1 MALGFTRVFGSNK
14 LNDLRFG
21 FGKLKNGHISPRANV
36 DNVVGRLGIN
46 LPSDNP
52 LYWGVPNIGITGLS
66 GIGEES
72 DAPFIND
79 DTTLQI
85 VDNFTWTLGKHSFKF
100 GGELRHVRYDQIGGV
115 VTRGRWA
122 FDGRY
127 TQNPLLP
134 AAQRGGAAFADFLLG
149 TLQPLGGAGRRADR
163 ELPIQLLRA
172 LRAGQLEGLAEP
184 DGQLRPAL
192 GVRPA
197 VRRRER
203 RDREHRLRLG
213 QHPRAGVRAHRDR
226 RSLRGRPGLPAGSG
240 RAVRARR
247 PVRARRLPDRLQR
260 LRAAAGHRLD
270 GRRRR
275 PWCAPAA
282 ASTTCATSATRCSTR
297 SATRRSPSGAT
308 SRPRRSGRI

>member
-1 MALGFTRVFGSNK
+1 MGINTDTDVQQIALGYTRTFGSNM
-14 LNDLRFG
+14 LNDLRLG

-85 VDNFTWTLGKHSFKF
+85 VDNFTWTVGRHSFKF
-100 GGELRHVRYDQIGGV
+100 GGELRRVDYDQIGGV

-149 TLQPLGGAGRRADR
+149 PFQSIRRPGGRADR
-163 ELPIQLLRA
+163 ELPLELLRA
-172 LRAGQLEGLAEP
+172 VRAGQL
-184 DGQLRPAL
+184 
-192 GVRPA
+192 
-197 VRRRER
+197 
-203 RDREHRLRLG
+203 
-213 QHPRAGVRAHRDR
+213 
-226 RSLRGRPGLPAGSG
+226 
-240 RAVRARR
+240 
-247 PVRARRLPDRLQR
+247 
-260 LRAAAGHRLD
+260 
-270 GRRRR
+270 
-275 PWCAPAA
+275 A
-282 ASTTCATSATRCSTR
+282 AS
-297 SATRRSPSGAT
+297 RRT
-308 SRPRRSGRI
+308 